1 MGINGDAILVGG
13 AGIEVANP
21 FGDDVRVGQV
31 FLVESNDASF
41 GGELGLE
48 VVAGGGERNAS
59 VANFDDEVGEFE
71 AVSDG
76 ARGGGHVAG
85 EPVDGATA
93 DGESHLTQ
101 SLQFLVSYYSLCLSQ
116 SHLLFY
122 KS

>member
-13 AGIEVANP
+13 AGIEVATP
-21 FGDDVRVGQV
+21 CGDDVRVGQV

-41 GGELGLE
+41 RGELGLE

-59 VANFDDEVGEFE
+59 VADFDDEVGEFE

-76 ARGGGHVAG
+76 ARGGGQVAG

-93 DGESHLTQ
+93 DGESHLPQ

-116 SHLLFY
+116 SHLLY
-122 KS
+122 YNS